1 MEDFS
6 KIKYMW
12 HGGKLIPFMD
22 AKIHVMTPT
31 VFWASNV
38 FEGMRGYWNEEEKQM
53 YLFRIEDHFDRIGES
68 CRMMRMPL
76 PFERQK
82 YGEYVKETIKGNGFK
97 EDVAVE
103 QRIYVDGIGRWY
115 DTEPTN
121 MFISAMP
128 LGRVQDVENGVASKT
143 STWLRISD
151 SAMSPRI
158 KCGANY
164 QNSRLAILEA
174 AADGYK
180 TVVFMNQ
187 QGKLSEGPGYC
198 VFLIRKGAVVTPSVT
213 SDILESITR
222 LTLMEL
228 FEKEMGLR
236 IEGRDVDRTEMY
248 VAEEAFFCGTRMEIV
263 PVTSLDRIPIA
274 NGKPGPITKRIQ
286 QIYFDILR
294 GRNKRYAQW
303 LTPVY

>member
-6 KIKYMW
+6 KIKYLW
-12 HGGKLIPFMD
+12 HGGKLVPFMD

-38 FEGMRGYWNEEEKQM
+38 FEGMRGYWNGDEGQM
-53 YLFRIEDHFDRIGES
+53 YLFRIEDHFTRIGES
-68 CRMMRMPL
+68 SKMMRMPL
-76 PFERQK
+76 PFERKK
-82 YGEYVKETIKGNGFK
+82 YADYVKETIIGNEFK
-97 EDVAVE
+97 EDVAIE
-103 QRIYVDGIGRWY
+103 QRIFVDGIGRWY
-115 DTEPTN
+115 ETEPTN

-128 LGRVQDVENGVASKT
+128 FGRAQDIDNGVASKT

-151 SAMSPRI
+151 HSMSPRI
-158 KCGANY
+158 KCGSNY

-180 TVVFMNQ
+180 TVLFINDR
-187 QGKLSEGPGYC
+187 GKLSEGPGYC
-198 VFLIRKGAVVTPSVT
+198 IFLVRRGAVVTPSVT

-222 LTLMEL
+222 FTLIDL
-228 FEKEMGLR
+228 FQKEMGLKVEDR
-236 IEGRDVDRTEMY
+236 EVDRTEVY

-263 PVTSLDRIPIA
+263 PITSLDRILIG
-274 NGKPGPITKRIQ
+274 NGTPGPITKRIQ
-286 QIYFDILR
+286 QLYFDIVR
-294 GRNKRYAQW
+294 GKNKRYFHW